1 MIGGNVNEFVD
12 RIYSCQDTVFVYHG
26 IKYWFQG
33 YTRRDDDVHMEVI
46 ADDPPSEEYLWEYD
60 GKSID
65 ECHKA
70 FLEAPMFDGKTFWE
84 VEQEITWVDY

>member
-1 MIGGNVNEFVD
+1 MINGNVGEFVD
-12 RIYSCQDTVFVYHG
+12 RIYSCQDTIFIFDG

-33 YTRRDDDVHMEVI
+33 YTLPNGTVHMEVSQYHPI
-46 ADDPPSEEYLWEYD
+46 SDSFFWEYD

-70 FLEAPMFDGKTFWE
+70 FLKAPIFAGQTFWE
-84 VEQEITWVDY
+84 VEKNITWVDE